1 MPVTLLPALAAMLSS
16 FLLLSLHLRWRLL
29 QACCDGGGVVA
40 DVLPGRPS
48 MWTLG
53 PQQDLRLYVR

>member
-16 FLLLSLHLRWRLL
+16 FFLLSVRLRWSLL
-29 QACCDGGGVVA
+29 QACCDGGGVFA
-40 DVLPGRPS
+40 DVLLGRPS

-53 PQQDLRLYVR
+53 LQQDLRLYVR